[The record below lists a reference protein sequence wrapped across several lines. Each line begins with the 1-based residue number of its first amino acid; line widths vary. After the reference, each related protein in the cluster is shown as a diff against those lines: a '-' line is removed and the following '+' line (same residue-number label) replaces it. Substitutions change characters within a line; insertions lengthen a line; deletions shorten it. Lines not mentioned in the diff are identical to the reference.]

1 MSSFGLS
8 TPIATILK
16 ENEKGTTSDKPCVE
30 KRTLLS
36 PSGHPLKK
44 LFARIRRNIC
54 LARLLKV
61 RLQVAYRGCTW
72 MSEHTEC
79 S

>member
-30 KRTLLS
+30 KNPLITLGTS
-36 PSGHPLKK
+36 PEET
-44 LFARIRRNIC
+44 FCEN
-54 LARLLKV
+54 
-61 RLQVAYRGCTW
+61 
-72 MSEHTEC
+72 
-79 S
+79 